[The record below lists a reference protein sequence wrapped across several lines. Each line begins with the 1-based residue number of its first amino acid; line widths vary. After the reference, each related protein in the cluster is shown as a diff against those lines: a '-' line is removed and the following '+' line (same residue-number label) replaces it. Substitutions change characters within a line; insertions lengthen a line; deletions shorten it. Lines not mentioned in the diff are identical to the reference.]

1 MSSIIIRVRKIAIG
15 TDEVNVYEWYGI
27 KSINWS
33 DVTPWEHIEIPAGP
47 MLHQHLHSPHI
58 NGELRCND
66 LNTLYT
72 ALFLTPIN
80 GTKTAVNANTM
91 VKYTVNYLRVDMIND
106 GGVVVPVYL
115 DGFKVE
121 TIGVDSIEL
130 GNEAMWVVRFT
141 ADRIV
146 YGAQ

>member
-1 MSSIIIRVRKIAIG
+1 
-15 TDEVNVYEWYGI
+15 
-27 KSINWS
+27 
-33 DVTPWEHIEIPAGP
+33 
-47 MLHQHLHSPHI
+47 
-58 NGELRCND
+58 
-66 LNTLYT
+66 
-72 ALFLTPIN
+72 
-80 GTKTAVNANTM
+80 M